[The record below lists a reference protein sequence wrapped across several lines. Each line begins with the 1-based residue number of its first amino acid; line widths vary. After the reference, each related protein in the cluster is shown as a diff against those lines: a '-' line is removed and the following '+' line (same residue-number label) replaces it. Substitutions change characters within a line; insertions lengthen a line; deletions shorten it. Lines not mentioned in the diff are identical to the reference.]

1 MSINSSSVYYL
12 GTGTS
17 FDVSNIPGYQNLTKD
32 NFIVCACSS
41 FVVTAQTNAS
51 ESIGITAAME
61 APYNG
66 YYKIGNCSSDM
77 WDQNYMNVSLNTDS
91 YTYVSKGQ
99 VIGVRFFKSSGVKG
113 RFTAELLYKVTN

>member
-1 MSINSSSVYYL
+1 M
-12 GTGTS
+12 
-17 FDVSNIPGYQNLTKD
+17 
-32 NFIVCACSS
+32 
-41 FVVTAQTNAS
+41 VTAQTNAS

-113 RFTAELLYKVTN
+113 RFTAELLYKVTNSNFAH